1 MQIGFIGAGAIGAP
15 LVRNF
20 LKAGYGVAVHNRRRA
35 TAETLIEAGAVWAPD
50 MAAVAAGAQIVFS
63 ALPGPAEQEAVYRGP
78 GGLIAA
84 CAPGTVLVDMTTS
97 SPALVR
103 ALAAEF
109 AAGGCAML
117 DAPVSGGP
125 KGAATRRLAIWVSG
139 AEDAFAK
146 ARPVLDVIGDQVRYL
161 GATGT
166 ATVAKLC
173 HNCANY
179 GFQAVL
185 AEIMTLG
192 VKAGVDPAVLW
203 GAIRQ
208 GSLGR
213 QRPVDRLA
221 DQFLPGEFDK
231 PSFTL
236 RLAQKDVRLATEL
249 GRELDVPMR
258 VANLTYADIT
268 EAVNR
273 GWGDEDSR
281 AAMKLQQQR
290 SGVAI
295 KVPKETLQEI
305 LKNEPL

>member
-1 MQIGFIGAGAIGAP
+1 
-15 LVRNF
+15 
-20 LKAGYGVAVHNRRRA
+20 
-35 TAETLIEAGAVWAPD
+35 
-50 MAAVAAGAQIVFS
+50 
-63 ALPGPAEQEAVYRGP
+63 
-78 GGLIAA
+78 
-84 CAPGTVLVDMTTS
+84 
-97 SPALVR
+97 
-103 ALAAEF
+103 
-109 AAGGCAML
+109 ML